1 MEPESSPASHTPH
14 YHGFWPVF
22 LIGMSLVL
30 ILVWEIQVGIFSR
43 RNAEQLREQ
52 QIRAVDQAKHVQGE
66 LEKIVRGLVDLSKT
80 DDAAKR
86 IVTKFGIK
94 VKNPSVP
101 SATPAPTP

>member
-1 MEPESSPASHTPH
+1 MEPESSPASADPH

-30 ILVWEIQVGIFSR
+30 ILVWEIQVGVFTR
-43 RNAEQLREQ
+43 RNAGQLREQ
-52 QIRAVDQAKHVQGE
+52 QLRLVDQANHVRSE

-80 DDAAKR
+80 DDAAQR

-94 VKNPSVP
+94 VNNPSVP
-101 SATPAPTP
+101 TETPVPAP

>member
-1 MEPESSPASHTPH
+1 MMEEKSASTH

-30 ILVWEIQVGIFSR
+30 ILIWEIQVGIFTR

-52 QIRAVDQAKHVQGE
+52 QTKVVEQSKKVQGE
-66 LEKIVRGLVDLSKT
+66 LEKIVRGLVELAKT
-80 DDAAKR
+80 DDAALR

-94 VKNPSVP
+94 VNEPAVP
-101 SATPAPTP
+101 TETPTPAP